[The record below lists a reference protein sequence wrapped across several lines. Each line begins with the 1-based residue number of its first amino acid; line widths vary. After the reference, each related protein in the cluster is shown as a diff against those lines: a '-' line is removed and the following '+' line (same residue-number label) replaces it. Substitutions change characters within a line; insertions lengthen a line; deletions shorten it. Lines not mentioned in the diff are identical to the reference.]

1 MVERSR
7 FIQFVGNTPV
17 RLCKGERC
25 WDFSLLD
32 LSLQGAVIGG
42 ALPSELLIGD
52 HATLSLRLPEGD
64 AFILMHTQI
73 RFLQEGR
80 LGVECLSICPDSS
93 GHLKRMAAL
102 YLGSTNWLYRDC
114 FTLWEDQW

>member
-17 RLCKGERC
+17 RICKGERC
-25 WDFSLLD
+25 WDFALLD
-32 LSLQGAVIGG
+32 LSLQGAVVCG
-42 ALPSELLIGD
+42 ALPSDLLLGD

-64 AFILMHTQI
+64 AFIQMHTQV
-73 RFLQEGR
+73 RYLEGER
-80 LGVECLSICPDSS
+80 LGMECLKICTDSS